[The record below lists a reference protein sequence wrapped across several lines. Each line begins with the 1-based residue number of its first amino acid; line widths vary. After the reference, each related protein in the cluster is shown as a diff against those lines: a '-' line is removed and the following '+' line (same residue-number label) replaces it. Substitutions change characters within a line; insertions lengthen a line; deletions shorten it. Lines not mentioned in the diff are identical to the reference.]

1 MTGEKI
7 NALLQKP
14 IIAVN
19 IGLESFAQSLQE
31 QDVEVVHLS
40 WTPPAGGDQE
50 MMDILDS
57 LL

>member
-31 QDVEVVHLS
+31 QDVEVAHLS